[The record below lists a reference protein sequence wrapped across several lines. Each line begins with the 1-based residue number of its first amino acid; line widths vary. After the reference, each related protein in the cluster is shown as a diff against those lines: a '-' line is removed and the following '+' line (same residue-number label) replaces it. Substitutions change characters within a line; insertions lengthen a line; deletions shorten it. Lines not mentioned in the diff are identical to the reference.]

1 MERFNFQAIEKKW
14 QKNTLLKTNLYREKG
29 KNFIA

>member
-1 MERFNFQAIEKKW
+1 MERFNFQAIEKNGRKSL
-14 QKNTLLKTNLYREKG
+14 QKQISIEKKV

>member
-14 QKNTLLKTNLYREKG
+14 QEKFAKTNLYREKG
-29 KNFIA
+29 KKFYA